1 VLDGEVLDDDG
12 RAQLAAMLSLYD
24 FLTWLQETLVQA
36 VCDD

>member
-1 VLDGEVLDDDG
+1 VG

-36 VCDD
+36 VSDD